1 MGTGAVIAAAGM
13 SSRMK
18 AFKPMLEIDSESA
31 VRHIILTLRRAGAS
45 PIVLITGNQ
54 AALLEEHVSDL
65 NVVCLRNEEYAKT
78 QMIDSA
84 QIGLSYLLDKCDRIL
99 FTPVDVPLF
108 SVNSVKSLLCS
119 KAEVGIPV
127 CGGIE
132 GHPLL
137 LGREAVKRLLSDSGE
152 GGLCLAIERSGF
164 LKQRVEV
171 NDEGVLFDM
180 DTPKDYEKIQKLHS
194 RLSIS
199 SSENS
204 NIRHRIEEKIKK
216 QSGSGK
222 ALCGIST

>member
-31 VRHIILTLRRAGAS
+31 VRRIILTLRKAGAS
-45 PIVLITGNQ
+45 QIVLITGNQ

-65 NVVCLRNEEYAKT
+65 NVVCLRNEEYATT
-78 QMIDSA
+78 QMMDSA
-84 QIGLSYLLDKCDRIL
+84 KIGLSYLLDKCDSIL

-119 KAEVGIPV
+119 KAEVGVPV
-127 CGGIE
+127 CGGVE

-137 LGREAVKRLLSDSGE
+137 MGREAVKKLLADSGE
-152 GGLCLAIERSGF
+152 GGLFLAIERSGF
-164 LKQRVEV
+164 AKKKVEV

-180 DTPKDYEKIQKLHS
+180 DTPMDYEKIQKLYT

-199 SSENS
+199 ASENS
-204 NIRHRIEEKIKK
+204 NIRHRIEENKK
-216 QSGSGK
+216 EQSGSGE